1 MKIKN
6 KLKFFWTILF
16 VLIILLS
23 ISFIFQI
30 NIITSETKL
39 IHTYT
44 ERLEIANKE
53 NELLVIS
60 FVEKNSLSG
69 INDSI
74 ELFSFERVEVVHY
87 IEVSDGLIVAR

>member
-30 NIITSETKL
+30 NIIASETKL

-53 NELLVIS
+53 NELLVINS
-60 FVEKNSLSG
+60 TKKNSLSNIKG
-69 INDSI
+69 SI
-74 ELFSFERVEVVHY
+74 DFFGFERVEVVHY

>member
-16 VLIILLS
+16 VLIILLL

-74 ELFSFERVEVVHY
+74 ELFGFERVEVIHY

>member
-6 KLKFFWTILF
+6 KLKFFWTIPF

-30 NIITSETKL
+30 NIIASETKL
-39 IHTYT
+39 VHTYT

-53 NELLVIS
+53 NELLVIN

-69 INDSI
+69 TNDSI
-74 ELFSFERVEVVHY
+74 ELFGFERVEVVHY

>member
-1 MKIKN
+1 MKAKN
-6 KLKFFWTILF
+6 KLKLFWSLSL
-16 VLIILLS
+16 VLIIIFS

-30 NIITSETKL
+30 NIIASETKL

-74 ELFSFERVEVVHY
+74 ELFSFERVEVIHY

>member
-30 NIITSETKL
+30 NIIASETKL